1 MNPATA
7 RSNSHSFRYQSVIIS
22 GYMVHDIHDKW
33 SFRELLSP
41 KKVSKLFILFQFFYC
56 LVYILFAAAL
66 LVYLMVLL
74 PDFWFKVEYL
84 VTQTRFLVY
93 GRILSYSDIRFLV
106 YGRILSYLDQISGS
120 R

>member
-1 MNPATA
+1 MNPDTA

-22 GYMVHDIHDKW
+22 GYMVHDILDKW

-41 KKVSKLFILFQFFYC
+41 KKVSKLLFQFFYC

-93 GRILSYSDIRFLV
+93 GRILSYSDIRFLL